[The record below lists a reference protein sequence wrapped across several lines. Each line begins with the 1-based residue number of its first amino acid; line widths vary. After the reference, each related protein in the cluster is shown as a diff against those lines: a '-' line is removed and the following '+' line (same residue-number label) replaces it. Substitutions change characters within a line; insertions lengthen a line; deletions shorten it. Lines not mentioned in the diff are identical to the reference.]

1 MGCENCNE
9 RNENRFTFES
19 AMAMA
24 ERTIKR
30 LWIIIVLL
38 ISIFVGTN
46 LAWIIYENSFQDIS
60 IEQEADADDG
70 GVAFNSNGGKVT
82 YYGGESNPDN

>member
-1 MGCENCNE
+1 MSCGGCKEHS
-9 RNENRFTFES
+9 ENRFTFES
-19 AMAMA
+19 AMAIA

-30 LWIIIVLL
+30 LWVVVILLIVL
-38 ISIFVGTN
+38 FVGTN

-60 IEQEADADDG
+60 IEQEAEADDG

-82 YYGGESNPDN
+82 YYGESNPNN

>member
-1 MGCENCNE
+1 MSCEGCKEHGE
-9 RNENRFTFES
+9 TRFTFES

-30 LWIIIVLL
+30 LWVVIILL
-38 ISIFVGTN
+38 IILFVGTN
-46 LAWIIYENSFQDIS
+46 LAWIICENSFQDIS
-60 IEQEADADDG
+60 VQQEAEADDS

-82 YYGGESNPDN
+82 YYGGESDPDN